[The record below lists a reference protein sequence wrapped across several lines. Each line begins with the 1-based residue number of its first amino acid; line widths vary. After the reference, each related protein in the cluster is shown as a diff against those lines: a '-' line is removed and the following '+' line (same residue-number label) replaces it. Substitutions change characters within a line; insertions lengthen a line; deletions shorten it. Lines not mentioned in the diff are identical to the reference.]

1 MAAMLDRPF
10 PFSRGAG
17 TMPAMRDASLA
28 LREPRGIVRVR
39 VNWPTTDEN
48 PPVLAFLSSEDVPL
62 ETVDAVCRGLCA
74 EAGIL
79 VLSVRT
85 ACLDTATTTVEW
97 TADHAEQLD
106 GDPATVLVGGIGRGG
121 ALAAAVALRAR
132 DNGWPDLARQVLIRP
147 DFTAYPDGLAG
158 VAPATL
164 VGLSG
169 YSDRL
174 RAAGVEV
181 EQVGAICDLAPVL
194 RRAMNLGR
202 TAGLNT

>member
-1 MAAMLDRPF
+1 
-10 PFSRGAG
+10 
-17 TMPAMRDASLA
+17 MRDASLA
-28 LREPRGIVRVR
+28 LREQRGIVRVR
-39 VNWPTTDEN
+39 VNWPTVDEK
-48 PPVLAFLSSEDVPL
+48 PPVLVFLSSEDVRL
-62 ETVDAVCRGLCA
+62 ETVDALCRGLCA
-74 EAGIL
+74 EAGVL

-106 GDPATVLVGGIGRGG
+106 GDPSSLLVGGIGRGA
-121 ALAAAVALRAR
+121 ALAAAVARGAR
-132 DNGWPDLARQVLIRP
+132 GNGWPELTRQVLIRP
-147 DFTAYPDGLAG
+147 DFADYPEALAG

-194 RRAMNLGR
+194 RRAMSLDR
-202 TAGLNT
+202 AAGLNT